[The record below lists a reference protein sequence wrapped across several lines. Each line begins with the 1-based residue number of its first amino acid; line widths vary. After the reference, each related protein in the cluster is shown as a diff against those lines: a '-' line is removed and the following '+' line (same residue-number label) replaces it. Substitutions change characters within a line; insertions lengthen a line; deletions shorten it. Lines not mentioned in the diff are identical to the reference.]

1 MKLKP
6 SWGYLM
12 NSTVEQLIA
21 FLRLHDGIN
30 DKAKLAKLAADSF
43 QLTKDR
49 SVYYC
54 QNFAV
59 RFSSSAS
66 QNFGNTVL
74 SLSNLQKFDDRP
86 FVVCLVTPSYNYTYL
101 ANTTFLKKI
110 SHSSQEL
117 RENNIR
123 GSFNGSDIMREFED
137 ITNTPENIERLFN
150 IHSGLGFDGNLTRL
164 VEATNNISP
173 SGKKF
178 EANEIQLQQ
187 ILRAPARAIR
197 FVKSQDAQALKE
209 ELDAKVEKFKNE
221 ILLAAL
227 IENVNVRGRIIEY
240 LIAGEDDRLR
250 QEIINALQKRTNGI
264 PQFKTENTL
273 GDYTKEFKEFFTET
287 DVKTKIMILDS
298 NPKAYNLDKVLEF
311 LSSERSVF
319 MFYFVGVEPGK
330 IVNTVLVSMF
340 QERLLNST
348 ILLKH
353 WAGRN
358 SRGVSQFEGKS
369 ISKLILSPESAINEE
384 KSIRFLQGVLAL

>member
-1 MKLKP
+1 
-6 SWGYLM
+6 
-12 NSTVEQLIA
+12 
-21 FLRLHDGIN
+21 
-30 DKAKLAKLAADSF
+30 
-43 QLTKDR
+43 
-49 SVYYC
+49 
-54 QNFAV
+54 
-59 RFSSSAS
+59 
-66 QNFGNTVL
+66 
-74 SLSNLQKFDDRP
+74 
-86 FVVCLVTPSYNYTYL
+86 
-101 ANTTFLKKI
+101 
-110 SHSSQEL
+110 
-117 RENNIR
+117 
-123 GSFNGSDIMREFED
+123 MREFEG
-137 ITNTPENIERLFN
+137 ITNTPENIERLFS

-178 EANEIQLQQ
+178 DANEIQQQQ

-287 DVKTKIMILDS
+287 DVKTKIMILNS

-311 LSSERSVF
+311 LSSERAVF

-358 SRGVSQFEGKS
+358 SRGVSQFEGKA